1 MRTEKITR
9 QKIYEIIAEQI
20 KEQIISGEL
29 KPGER
34 LPTSKE
40 LCEMYQVGRSTV
52 REALSALEIMGLI
65 ETRQGEGSTVK
76 VYHADDIKLPDFQD
90 ILITEEAVFEL
101 MEARKSIEISNARLA
116 AMKRTEE
123 DLVKLKENLKKM
135 EANLTNE
142 QESKQADMEFHQ
154 ILAQSTHNSIMVRLI
169 TAISD
174 QMSKAMEEIRRITF
188 NSPALSKRVLDEHAR
203 IFQAVE
209 RQDTMLAQQ
218 RMLEHLDHFETEM
231 RAYYQ
236 SKKQS

>member
-1 MRTEKITR
+1 MRTEKINR

-20 KEQIISGEL
+20 KGQIISGEL
-29 KPGER
+29 KPGEK

-76 VYHADDIKLPDFQD
+76 AYNSDDIKLPDFQD

-116 AMKRTEE
+116 AVKRTEE
-123 DLVKLKENLKKM
+123 DLLKLKDNLKKM
-135 EANLTNE
+135 EANLTNV
-142 QESKQADMEFHQ
+142 QKSKQADMEFHQ
-154 ILAQSTHNSIMVRLI
+154 ILAEATQNSIMLRLI
-169 TAISD
+169 NAISD

-188 NSPALSKRVLDEHAR
+188 NSPALSKRVFEEHYR

-209 RQDTMLAQQ
+209 IQNTMLAQQ

-231 RAYYQ
+231 RNYYK
-236 SKKQS
+236 SKK